1 MSASA
6 WHRWVLAVLAIALF
20 AAPLQAQEKRPI
32 QLSLVAP
39 LQIFP
44 EEDTIAGFRLNV
56 IYGSNVAVSGFD
68 LGVAN
73 HTTTGAFKGVQFGI
87 LGLADTEFIGWQNN
101 WVNITMERFE
111 GFQSG
116 VVNYSHG
123 ASGFLLAGV
132 NVTSQM
138 HGLQL
143 AIVNYTERMHGIQ
156 VGLINIIKE
165 GGAFPFFPI
174 VNWSF
179 EE

>member
-111 GFQSG
+111 GF
-116 VVNYSHG
+116 
-123 ASGFLLAGV
+123 
-132 NVTSQM
+132 
-138 HGLQL
+138 
-143 AIVNYTERMHGIQ
+143 YTERMHGIQ

>member
-1 MSASA
+1 M
-6 WHRWVLAVLAIALF
+6 
-20 AAPLQAQEKRPI
+20 
-32 QLSLVAP
+32 
-39 LQIFP
+39 
-44 EEDTIAGFRLNV
+44 
-56 IYGSNVAVSGFD
+56 
-68 LGVAN
+68 
-73 HTTTGAFKGVQFGI
+73 
-87 LGLADTEFIGWQNN
+87 ADTEFIGWQNN